1 MAVSKRL
8 LFPLLMVGS
17 SVLSVATFPLKV
29 LSQDASTPVVDGAS
43 QMNVWQGI
51 FLGFVQGAT
60 EFLPISS
67 TAHLKAVPV
76 ALGWGD
82 PGSAFSAAIQLG
94 SIVAV
99 LWYFWGDLK
108 KVLTG
113 AYIAIR
119 RKDYRDTDF
128 RIALGIAIGTLP
140 IVFLGL
146 LLKVVF
152 EEFYENTVRGM
163 GVIAVVS
170 IVMGILLGLAEMKG
184 SRQRN
189 FDKLTMGDGILMGCA
204 QALALVPGASRSGS
218 TLTAGLF
225 MGLERGTAARFSF
238 LLGIPA
244 ITLAGLISVK
254 DLLEVGVNNSEIL
267 TLVASVISSG
277 IFSYLAIAWLV
288 EFLKTRSTW
297 VFVWYRVIFGIAILA
312 GLYFNVLQDVPV
324 GS

>member
-8 LFPLLMVGS
+8 VFPLLMVGS
-17 SVLSVATFPLKV
+17 GVLSVATFPLKV
-29 LSQDASTPVVDGAS
+29 LSQDASTAVTDGAS

-82 PGSAFSAAIQLG
+82 PGSAFSAVIQLG

-99 LWYFWGDLK
+99 LWYFWGDLTR
-108 KVLTG
+108 VLTG

-119 RKDYRDTDF
+119 RKDYQDTDF

-140 IVFLGL
+140 IVVLGL
-146 LLKVVF
+146 LLKIVF
-152 EEFYENTVRGM
+152 EEFYENAVRGM
-163 GVIAVVS
+163 AVIAVVS

-225 MGLERGTAARFSF
+225 MGLERETAARFSF

-244 ITLAGLISVK
+244 ITLAGLISLK
-254 DLLEVGVNNSEIL
+254 DLVEVGVESSQII

-288 EFLKTRSTW
+288 EFLKTKSTW

-312 GLYFNVLQDVPV
+312 GLYFGVLENA
-324 GS
+324 

>member
-8 LFPLLMVGS
+8 VFPLLMVGS
-17 SVLSVATFPLKV
+17 GVLSVATFPLKV
-29 LSQDASTPVVDGAS
+29 LSQDASTAVTDGAS

-82 PGSAFSAAIQLG
+82 PGSAFSAVIQLG

-99 LWYFWGDLK
+99 LWYFWGDLTR
-108 KVLTG
+108 VLTG

-119 RKDYRDTDF
+119 RKDYQDTDF

-140 IVFLGL
+140 IVVLGL
-146 LLKVVF
+146 LLKIVF
-152 EEFYENTVRGM
+152 EEFYENAVRGM
-163 GVIAVVS
+163 AVIAVVS

-189 FDKLTMGDGILMGCA
+189 FDKLTMIDGILMGCA
-204 QALALVPGASRSGS
+204 QALALVPGASRSGA

-225 MGLERGTAARFSF
+225 MGLERETAARFSF

-244 ITLAGLISVK
+244 ITLAGLISLK
-254 DLLEVGVNNSEIL
+254 DLLEVGVESSQIL
-267 TLVASVISSG
+267 TLIASVISSG
-277 IFSYLAIAWLV
+277 VFSYLAIAWLV
-288 EFLKTRSTW
+288 EFLKTKSTW

-312 GLYFNVLQDVPV
+312 GLYFGVLENA
-324 GS
+324 

>member
-8 LFPLLMVGS
+8 VFPLLMVGS
-17 SVLSVATFPLKV
+17 GVLSVATFPLKV
-29 LSQDASTPVVDGAS
+29 LSQDASTAVADGAS

-82 PGSAFSAAIQLG
+82 PGSAFSAVIQLG

-99 LWYFWGDLK
+99 LWYFWGDLTR
-108 KVLTG
+108 VLTG

-119 RKDYRDTDF
+119 RKDYQDTDF

-140 IVFLGL
+140 IVVLGL
-146 LLKVVF
+146 LLKIVF
-152 EEFYENTVRGM
+152 EEFYENAVRGM
-163 GVIAVVS
+163 AVIAVVS
-170 IVMGILLGLAEMKG
+170 IVMGILLGLSEMKG

-225 MGLERGTAARFSF
+225 MGLERETAARFSF

-244 ITLAGLISVK
+244 ITLAGLISLK
-254 DLLEVGVNNSEIL
+254 DLVEVGVESSQII

-277 IFSYLAIAWLV
+277 VFSYLAIAWLV
-288 EFLKTRSTW
+288 EFLKTKSTW

-312 GLYFNVLQDVPV
+312 GLYFGVLENA
-324 GS
+324 

>member
-8 LFPLLMVGS
+8 LFSLLMVGS
-17 SVLSVATFPLKV
+17 AVLSVATFPLKV
-29 LSQDASTPVVDGAS
+29 LSQDASTPVVNGAS
-43 QMNVWQGI
+43 QMNLWQGI

-108 KVLTG
+108 RVLTG
-113 AYIAIR
+113 AYVAIR
-119 RKDYRDTDF
+119 RKDYQDNDF

-140 IVFLGL
+140 IVVLGL
-146 LLKVVF
+146 LLKIVF

-254 DLLEVGVNNSEIL
+254 DLLEVGVDSSEIL

-288 EFLKTRSTW
+288 EFLKTKSTW
-297 VFVWYRVIFGIAILA
+297 IFVWYRVIFGIAILA
-312 GLYFNVLQDVPV
+312 GLYFNVLENA
-324 GS
+324 

>member
-17 SVLSVATFPLKV
+17 GVLSVAAFPLKV
-29 LSQDASTPVVDGAS
+29 LSQDASTPVDATS

-108 KVLTG
+108 RVLTG

-119 RKDYRDTDF
+119 RKDYQDTDF

-140 IVFLGL
+140 IVVLGL

-254 DLLEVGVNNSEIL
+254 DLLEVGVNNSEII

-288 EFLKTRSTW
+288 EFLKTKSTW

-312 GLYFNVLQDVPV
+312 GLYFGVLQDA
-324 GS
+324 

>member
-17 SVLSVATFPLKV
+17 GVVSVATFPLKV

-43 QMNVWQGI
+43 QMNLWQGI
-51 FLGFVQGAT
+51 VLGFVQGAT

-108 KVLTG
+108 RVLTG
-113 AYIAIR
+113 AWIAIR
-119 RKDYRDTDF
+119 RKDYQDTDF

-140 IVFLGL
+140 IVVLGL
-146 LLKVVF
+146 LVKIVF
-152 EEFYENTVRGM
+152 GEFYENTVRSM

-170 IVMGILLGLAEMKG
+170 IVMGLLLGLAETKG
-184 SRQRN
+184 TRQRN

-225 MGLERGTAARFSF
+225 MGLERETAARFSF

-244 ITLAGLISVK
+244 ISLSGLVELLGLIKDVQQGNIANSEMLTLLAGIV
-254 DLLEVGVNNSEIL
+254 
-267 TLVASVISSG
+267 SSA

-288 EFLKTRSTW
+288 EFLKTQSTW

-312 GLYFNVLQDVPV
+312 GLYFGVLQNA
-324 GS
+324 

>member
-8 LFPLLMVGS
+8 VFPLLMVGS
-17 SVLSVATFPLKV
+17 GVLSVATFPLKV
-29 LSQDASTPVVDGAS
+29 LSQDASTAVTDGAS

-82 PGSAFSAAIQLG
+82 PGSAFSAVIQLG

-99 LWYFWGDLK
+99 LWYFWGDLTR
-108 KVLTG
+108 VLTG

-119 RKDYRDTDF
+119 RKDYQDTDF

-140 IVFLGL
+140 IVVLGL
-146 LLKVVF
+146 LLKIVF
-152 EEFYENTVRGM
+152 EEFYENAVRGM
-163 GVIAVVS
+163 AVIAVVS

-225 MGLERGTAARFSF
+225 MGLERETAARFSF

-244 ITLAGLISVK
+244 ITLAGLISLK
-254 DLLEVGVNNSEIL
+254 DLVEVGVESSQII

-277 IFSYLAIAWLV
+277 VFSYLAIAWLV
-288 EFLKTRSTW
+288 EFLKTKSTW

-312 GLYFNVLQDVPV
+312 GLYFGVLDIE
-324 GS
+324 

>member
-8 LFPLLMVGS
+8 LFSLLMVGS
-17 SVLSVATFPLKV
+17 AVLSVATFPLKV

-43 QMNVWQGI
+43 QMNLWQGI

-108 KVLTG
+108 RVLTG
-113 AYIAIR
+113 AYVAIR
-119 RKDYRDTDF
+119 RKDYQDNDF

-140 IVFLGL
+140 IVVLGL
-146 LLKVVF
+146 LLKIVF

-254 DLLEVGVNNSEIL
+254 DLLEVGVDSSEIL

-288 EFLKTRSTW
+288 EFLKTKSTW
-297 VFVWYRVIFGIAILA
+297 IFVWYRVIFGIAILA
-312 GLYFNVLQDVPV
+312 GLYFNVLENA
-324 GS
+324 

>member
-8 LFPLLMVGS
+8 VFPLLIVGS
-17 SVLSVATFPLKV
+17 AALSVATFPLKV
-29 LSQDASTPVVDGAS
+29 LSQDASTAVTDGAS

-82 PGSAFSAAIQLG
+82 PGSAFSAVIQLG

-99 LWYFWGDLK
+99 LWYFWGDLTR
-108 KVLTG
+108 VLTG

-119 RKDYRDTDF
+119 RKDYQDTDF

-140 IVFLGL
+140 IVVLGL
-146 LLKVVF
+146 LLKIVF
-152 EEFYENTVRGM
+152 EEFYENAVRGM
-163 GVIAVVS
+163 AVIAVVS
-170 IVMGILLGLAEMKG
+170 IVMGILLGLSEMKG

-225 MGLERGTAARFSF
+225 MGLERETAARFSF

-244 ITLAGLISVK
+244 ITLAGLISLK
-254 DLLEVGVNNSEIL
+254 DLVEVGVESSQII

-277 IFSYLAIAWLV
+277 VFSYLAIAWLV
-288 EFLKTRSTW
+288 EFLKTKSTW

-312 GLYFNVLQDVPV
+312 GLYFGVLENA
-324 GS
+324 

>member
-8 LFPLLMVGS
+8 LFSLLMVGS
-17 SVLSVATFPLKV
+17 AVLSVATFPLKV

-43 QMNVWQGI
+43 QMNLWQGI

-108 KVLTG
+108 RVLTG
-113 AYIAIR
+113 AYVAIR
-119 RKDYRDTDF
+119 RKDYQDNDF

-140 IVFLGL
+140 IVVLGL
-146 LLKVVF
+146 LLKIVF

-244 ITLAGLISVK
+244 ITLAGVISLK
-254 DLLEVGVNNSEIL
+254 DLLEVGVDSSEIL

-288 EFLKTRSTW
+288 EFLKTKSTW
-297 VFVWYRVIFGIAILA
+297 IFVWYRVIFGIAILA
-312 GLYFNVLQDVPV
+312 GLYFNVLENA
-324 GS
+324 

>member
-8 LFPLLMVGS
+8 VFPLLMVGS
-17 SVLSVATFPLKV
+17 GVLSVATFPLKV
-29 LSQDASTPVVDGAS
+29 LSQDASTAVTDGAS

-82 PGSAFSAAIQLG
+82 PGSAFSAVIQLG

-99 LWYFWGDLK
+99 LWYFWGDLTR
-108 KVLTG
+108 VLTG

-119 RKDYRDTDF
+119 RKDYQDTDF

-140 IVFLGL
+140 IVVLGL
-146 LLKVVF
+146 LLKIVF
-152 EEFYENTVRGM
+152 EEFYENAVRGM
-163 GVIAVVS
+163 AVIAVVS

-225 MGLERGTAARFSF
+225 MGLERETAARFSF

-244 ITLAGLISVK
+244 ITLAGLISLK
-254 DLLEVGVNNSEIL
+254 DLVEVGVESSQII

-277 IFSYLAIAWLV
+277 VFSYLAIAWLV
-288 EFLKTRSTW
+288 EFLKTKSTW

-312 GLYFNVLQDVPV
+312 GLYFGVLENA
-324 GS
+324 

>member
-8 LFPLLMVGS
+8 LFPLLMLGS
-17 SVLSVATFPLKV
+17 GVLSVAAFPLKV
-29 LSQDASTPVVDGAS
+29 LSQDASTPVDGAS
-43 QMNVWQGI
+43 QMNLWQGI

-108 KVLTG
+108 RVLTG

-146 LLKVVF
+146 LVKIVF

-170 IVMGILLGLAEMKG
+170 IVMGILLGLAEIKG
-184 SRQRN
+184 TRQRN

-225 MGLERGTAARFSF
+225 MGLERETAARFSF
-238 LLGIPA
+238 LLGV
-244 ITLAGLISVK
+244 SR
-254 DLLEVGVNNSEIL
+254 N
-267 TLVASVISSG
+267 
-277 IFSYLAIAWLV
+277 W
-288 EFLKTRSTW
+288 
-297 VFVWYRVIFGIAILA
+297 FVWVSRTFRFV
-312 GLYFNVLQDVPV
+312 
-324 GS
+324 

>member
-8 LFPLLMVGS
+8 LFSLLMVGS
-17 SVLSVATFPLKV
+17 GVLSVATFPLKV
-29 LSQDASTPVVDGAS
+29 LSQDVSTPVVDGAS
-43 QMNVWQGI
+43 QMNLWQGI

-108 KVLTG
+108 RVLTG
-113 AYIAIR
+113 AYVAIR
-119 RKDYRDTDF
+119 RKDYQDNDF

-140 IVFLGL
+140 IVVLGL
-146 LLKVVF
+146 LLKIVF

-170 IVMGILLGLAEMKG
+170 IVMGILLGLAEIKG

-244 ITLAGLISVK
+244 ITLAGVISLK
-254 DLLEVGVNNSEIL
+254 DLLEVGVDNSQII

-288 EFLKTRSTW
+288 EFLKTKSTW
-297 VFVWYRVIFGIAILA
+297 IFVWYRVIFGIAILA
-312 GLYFNVLQDVPV
+312 GLYFNVLENA
-324 GS
+324 

>member
-1 MAVSKRL
+1 MAVSRRL
-8 LFPLLMVGS
+8 VFPLLMVGS
-17 SVLSVATFPLKV
+17 GVFSVATFPLKV
-29 LSQDASTPVVDGAS
+29 LSQDASTAVTDGAS

-82 PGSAFSAAIQLG
+82 PGSAFSAVIQLG

-99 LWYFWGDLK
+99 LWYFWGDLTR
-108 KVLTG
+108 VLTG

-119 RKDYRDTDF
+119 RKDYQDTDF

-140 IVFLGL
+140 IVVLGL
-146 LLKVVF
+146 LLKIVF
-152 EEFYENTVRGM
+152 EEFYENAVRGM
-163 GVIAVVS
+163 AVIAVVS
-170 IVMGILLGLAEMKG
+170 IVMGILLGLSEMKG

-189 FDKLTMGDGILMGCA
+189 LDKLTMGDGILMGCA

-225 MGLERGTAARFSF
+225 MGLERETAARFSF

-244 ITLAGLISVK
+244 ITLAGLISLK
-254 DLLEVGVNNSEIL
+254 DLVEVGVESSQII

-277 IFSYLAIAWLV
+277 VFSYLAIAWLV
-288 EFLKTRSTW
+288 EFLKTKSTW

-312 GLYFNVLQDVPV
+312 GLYFGVLENA
-324 GS
+324 

>member
-8 LFPLLMVGS
+8 LFPLLMLGS
-17 SVLSVATFPLKV
+17 GVLSVATFPLKV
-29 LSQDASTPVVDGAS
+29 LSQDASTPVVSGAS

-94 SIVAV
+94 SIAAV
-99 LWYFWGDLK
+99 LWYFWGDLTR
-108 KVLTG
+108 VLSG
-113 AYIAIR
+113 AWIAIA
-119 RKDYRDTDF
+119 RKNYQDTDF

-146 LLKVVF
+146 LVKIVF
-152 EEFYENTVRGM
+152 EEFYENVVRGM

-170 IVMGILLGLAEMKG
+170 IVMGLLLGLAEMKG
-184 SRQRN
+184 TRQRN

-225 MGLERGTAARFSF
+225 MGLERETAARFSF

-244 ITLAGLISVK
+244 IGLSGLVELVGLLK
-254 DLLEVGVNNSEIL
+254 DLSEGRIANSEML
-267 TLVASVISSG
+267 TLIAGIISSA

-288 EFLKTRSTW
+288 KFLKTRSTW
-297 VFVWYRVIFGIAILA
+297 VFVWYRLIFGIAILA
-312 GLYFNVLQDVPV
+312 GLSFGILENA
-324 GS
+324 

>member
-8 LFPLLMVGS
+8 VFPLLMFGS
-17 SVLSVATFPLKV
+17 GVLSVATFPLKV
-29 LSQDASTPVVDGAS
+29 LSQDASTAVTDGAS

-82 PGSAFSAAIQLG
+82 PGSAFSAVIQLG

-99 LWYFWGDLK
+99 LWYFWGDLTR
-108 KVLTG
+108 VLTG

-119 RKDYRDTDF
+119 RKDYQDTDF

-140 IVFLGL
+140 IVVLGL
-146 LLKVVF
+146 LLKIVF
-152 EEFYENTVRGM
+152 EEFYENAVRGM
-163 GVIAVVS
+163 AVIAVVS

-225 MGLERGTAARFSF
+225 MGLERETAARFSF

-244 ITLAGLISVK
+244 ITLAGLISLK
-254 DLLEVGVNNSEIL
+254 DLVEVGVESSQII

-277 IFSYLAIAWLV
+277 VFSYLAIAWLV
-288 EFLKTRSTW
+288 EFLKTKSTW

-312 GLYFNVLQDVPV
+312 GLYFGVLENA
-324 GS
+324 

>member
-29 LSQDASTPVVDGAS
+29 LSQDGSTAIADGAS

-82 PGSAFSAAIQLG
+82 PGSTFSAAIQLG

-108 KVLTG
+108 RVLTG

-119 RKDYRDTDF
+119 RKDYQDTDF
-128 RIALGIAIGTLP
+128 RIALGIAIGTFP
-140 IVFLGL
+140 IVILGL
-146 LLKVVF
+146 LVKIVF

-170 IVMGILLGLAEMKG
+170 IVMGLLLGLAEMKG

-225 MGLERGTAARFSF
+225 MGLERETAARFSF
-238 LLGIPA
+238 LLGVPA
-244 ITLAGLISVK
+244 IALSGLVELLSLFK
-254 DLLEVGVNNSEIL
+254 DLSEGKIANSEML
-267 TLVASVISSG
+267 TLVAGIISSA

-288 EFLKTRSTW
+288 EFLKTKSTW
-297 VFVWYRVIFGIAILA
+297 VFVWYRLIFGIAILA
-312 GLYFNVLQDVPV
+312 GLYFGVLENA
-324 GS
+324 

>member
-17 SVLSVATFPLKV
+17 GVLSVATFPLKV

-43 QMNVWQGI
+43 QMNLWQGI
-51 FLGFVQGAT
+51 VLGFVQGAT

-108 KVLTG
+108 RVLTG
-113 AYIAIR
+113 AWIAIR
-119 RKDYRDTDF
+119 RKDYQDTDF

-146 LLKVVF
+146 LVKIVF

-184 SRQRN
+184 TRQRN

-225 MGLERGTAARFSF
+225 MGLERETAARFSF
-238 LLGIPA
+238 LLGVPA
-244 ITLAGLISVK
+244 IGLSGLVELLGLFK
-254 DLLEVGVNNSEIL
+254 DVQQGNIANSEML
-267 TLVASVISSG
+267 TLFAGIVSSA

-288 EFLKTRSTW
+288 EFLKTQSTW

-312 GLYFNVLQDVPV
+312 GLYFGVLQNA
-324 GS
+324 

>member
-8 LFPLLMVGS
+8 LFPLLMLGS
-17 SVLSVATFPLKV
+17 GILSVASFPLKV
-29 LSQDASTPVVDGAS
+29 LGNDGSAAVSGGS
-43 QMNVWQGI
+43 QMSPWQGI

-99 LWYFWGDLK
+99 LWYFWGDLTR
-108 KVLTG
+108 VLTG
-113 AYIAIR
+113 AWSAIA
-119 RKDYRDTDF
+119 RKDYQNSDF
-128 RIALGIAIGTLP
+128 RIALGIAIGTFP
-140 IVFLGL
+140 IVILGL
-146 LLKVVF
+146 LLKIVF

-163 GVIAVVS
+163 AVIAVVS
-170 IVMGILLGLAEMKG
+170 IVMGLLLGLAEMKG

-225 MGLERGTAARFSF
+225 MGLQRETAARFSF

-244 ITLAGLISVK
+244 IGLSGLVSLK
-254 DLLEVGVNNSEIL
+254 DLLEVGTSSSGMP
-267 TLVASVISSG
+267 TLIAGIISSA

-288 EFLKTRSTW
+288 KFLKTQSTW
-297 VFVWYRVIFGIAILA
+297 VFVWYRLIFGIAILA
-312 GLYFNVLQDVPV
+312 GLSLGILENI
-324 GS
+324 

>member
-8 LFPLLMVGS
+8 LFPSLMVGS
-17 SVLSVATFPLKV
+17 GVLSIATFPLKV
-29 LSQDASTPVVDGAS
+29 LSEDASTAVVDGAS
-43 QMNVWQGI
+43 QMSIWQGI

-82 PGSAFSAAIQLG
+82 PGSAFSAVIQLG

-99 LWYFWGDLK
+99 LWYFWGDLTR
-108 KVLTG
+108 VLTG

-119 RKDYRDTDF
+119 RKDYQDTDF
-128 RIALGIAIGTLP
+128 RIALGIAIGTFP
-140 IVFLGL
+140 IVILGL
-146 LLKVVF
+146 LLKIVF
-152 EEFYENTVRGM
+152 EEFYENAVRGM
-163 GVIAVVS
+163 VVIAIVS

-225 MGLERGTAARFSF
+225 MGLERETAARFSF

-244 ITLAGLISVK
+244 ITLAGLISLK
-254 DLLEVGVNNSEIL
+254 DLLEVGVESSQII
-267 TLVASVISSG
+267 TLIASVISSG

-288 EFLKTRSTW
+288 EFLKTQSTW

-312 GLYFNVLQDVPV
+312 GLYFGVLQNI
-324 GS
+324 